1 MAYKYSVNNNWSW
14 QSDSDWTNLPFNVAA
29 VPDAEVDGSA
39 RIQLVLVHRMC
50 ALVGM
55 DVAAEHKVDTR
66 PMCGWC
72 RTARLCWC

>member
-1 MAYKYSVNNNWSW
+1 
-14 QSDSDWTNLPFNVAA
+14 
-29 VPDAEVDGSA
+29 
-39 RIQLVLVHRMC
+39 MC